1 MVKKSQAS
9 PSPSSTSD
17 SEEERRILNYK
28 SKIDKKN
35 SGKNQKT
42 DQVLKNLKVKIKE
55 LEEEREELG
64 VTLSDRD
71 QLIER
76 LNKQISYERK
86 SKEELSDQFD
96 SISAK
101 YDDLVSK
108 NDFFNN
114 TFFTEIGISLV
125 SHFCKEDDLHR
136 IRIKSHGGSLLSLIS
151 ANFPDV
157 KVSTQFSANLK
168 ARVAIGKFNFIFY
181 YFYFF
186 NFYLILF
193 KGITSNQFLRA
204 TLKEIF
210 LKDESDWVDKSGLT
224 ILQENEDKAQAIIG

>member
-1 MVKKSQAS
+1 M
-9 PSPSSTSD
+9 
-17 SEEERRILNYK
+17 
-28 SKIDKKN
+28 
-35 SGKNQKT
+35 
-42 DQVLKNLKVKIKE
+42 
-55 LEEEREELG
+55 
-64 VTLSDRD
+64 
-71 QLIER
+71 
-76 LNKQISYERK
+76 
-86 SKEELSDQFD
+86 
-96 SISAK
+96 
-101 YDDLVSK
+101 
-108 NDFFNN
+108 
-114 TFFTEIGISLV
+114 
-125 SHFCKEDDLHR
+125 
-136 IRIKSHGGSLLSLIS
+136 LSLIS

-224 ILQENEDKAQAIIG
+224 ILQENEDNLKQS